1 MKPGTAERRELWQQ
15 RISEQEAAG
24 QTIRSS
30 AVTSVL
36 ARSGPRLLSK
46 TDPGSAS
53 SSRIEGS
60 GWQSLS
66 IDQREGDEVTGIE
79 SHRECSGSAS
89 TKQEV
94 LRQMTARFGYG

>member
-1 MKPGTAERRELWQQ
+1 MEYCGVAVFRGVAKL
-15 RISEQEAAG
+15 
-24 QTIRSS
+24 SS
-30 AVTSVL
+30 AL
-36 ARSGPRLLSK
+36 ARIGPRLLSK

-53 SSRIEGS
+53 SSRIEGL
-60 GWQSLS
+60 GWLSLS

-94 LRQMTARFGYG
+94 LR